1 MLGLN
6 SQGLVYMGGANKV
19 DIVIK
24 KEFFKKLLI
33 AVLGLF
39 ISTTSGFCANDMAQA
54 DFQFIL
60 PSFTRIAPI
69 TSPVLTAHITDR
81 TGNLYAPLSTRFR
94 VITNATETQTLYL
107 KANVVTDGG
116 YEEAMFEQ
124 GGQVYVAFANLAR
137 IPKASSLANCKVGS
151 MPEDSPGV
159 VAYPVTS
166 IIGAEHKYLSGKNK
180 YEILVD
186 NGVTDVVVNIGSNV
200 LKTSFGGNDPRG
212 FYQAILSLT
221 DADI

>member
-1 MLGLN
+1 MV
-6 SQGLVYMGGANKV
+6 S
-19 DIVIK
+19 IVIRNNIFQK
-24 KEFFKKLLI
+24 IFLGIISIFF
-33 AVLGLF
+33 
-39 ISTTSGFCANDMAQA
+39 STNIGYCANDSAQA
-54 DFQFIL
+54 DFMFEL

-81 TGNLYAPLSTRFR
+81 TGNLYSPLMSRFR
-94 VITNATETQTLYL
+94 VITNATEAQTLYL

-137 IPKASSLANCKVGS
+137 VPKSNSLANCKAGG
-151 MPEDSPGV
+151 MPDDSPGI

-166 IIGAEHKYLSGKNK
+166 IVGAQHKYLSGKNK
-180 YEILVD
+180 YELSV
-186 NGVTDVVVNIGSNV
+186 NTGVTDITVNIGSNV
-200 LKTSFGGNDPRG
+200 LKSSFGGNDPRG